1 MNKLRQLRQ
10 QEQFSIKADLSRKE
24 LSRRTGI
31 SISMIESIEIGRR
44 EPGIKTLIALADYS
58 HVSIDYLVGRSD
70 VR

>member
-44 EPGIKTLIALADYS
+44 EPGIKTLIALADYFN
-58 HVSIDYLVGRSD
+58 VSIDYLVGRSD